1 MFGTADV
8 AEPLHRH
15 IVRRN
20 VRYYSQLD
28 PPFREFLEE
37 RFRVREYNRV
47 FSSGGDD
54 DLDGFL
60 HQTILRFLT
69 KRTPQELNHPC
80 LDGNLDVMLRA
91 KGLVHLVALLVDRE
105 EFGRGIAVRYDLADL
120 F

>member
-28 PPFREFLEE
+28 SPFREFLEE

-47 FSSGGDD
+47 FGSGGDD

-60 HQTILRFLT
+60 RQATLRFLA
-69 KRTPQELNHPC
+69 KCPPQELYHPC
-80 LDGNLDVMLRA
+80 LDWNLHVMLGA
-91 KGLVHLVALLVDRE
+91 KGFVYLVALLVYRE
-105 EFGRGIAVRYDLADL
+105 EFGWGIAVR
-120 F
+120 